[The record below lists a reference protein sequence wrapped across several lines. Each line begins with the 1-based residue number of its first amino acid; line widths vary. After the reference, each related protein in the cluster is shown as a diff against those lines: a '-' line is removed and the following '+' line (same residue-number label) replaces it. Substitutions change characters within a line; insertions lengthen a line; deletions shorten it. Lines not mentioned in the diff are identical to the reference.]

1 MRVHPGASCHTRS
14 VSASSWVTDL
24 NAAVADFARTR
35 RTTPVVRVTLPT
47 GEARYLLHAH
57 PSEQG
62 ELLVLDTYPEGE
74 KPEDL
79 LEVED
84 ASEYVTR
91 QRLLVRPNA
100 IVKVEILY
108 EHPGQRGEFGF
119 QVRDASS
126 SE

>member
-1 MRVHPGASCHTRS
+1 M
-14 VSASSWVTDL
+14 SASSWVTDL

-47 GEARYLLHAH
+47 GEARYLLHAQ
-57 PSEQG
+57 PSEQD
-62 ELLVLDTYPEGE
+62 ELLVLDMYPEGE

-79 LEVED
+79 LKLD
-84 ASEYVTR
+84 DQAEYVSR

-108 EHPGQRGEFGF
+108 EHPRRRGEFGF
-119 QVRDASS
+119 QVREADS
-126 SE
+126 